1 MTIHIEKVVDIPFD
15 VDYETITKNVIYKAL
30 ELEGCKHD
38 VEVNVILTNNED
50 IQCLNKEHRG
60 KNIPTD
66 VLSFPILDYAQIGDI
81 KTLDDHIPSHEY
93 FNMETKELI
102 LGDIV
107 ISLEKLKEQAH
118 NYDHSKERELGFLVA
133 HSMLHLL
140 GYDHMEPE
148 EEDRMKQKQENI
160 LSEVGLFR

>member
-1 MTIHIEKVVDIPFD
+1 
-15 VDYETITKNVIYKAL
+15 
-30 ELEGCKHD
+30 
-38 VEVNVILTNNED
+38 
-50 IQCLNKEHRG
+50 
-60 KNIPTD
+60 
-66 VLSFPILDYAQIGDI
+66 
-81 KTLDDHIPSHEY
+81 
-93 FNMETKELI
+93 METKELI